1 MTSRWVVTRSI
12 TSARSASRPI
22 SSDTGAATFVR
33 GWRGAAAAAAAAAFG
48 TAYETQP
55 DLAGE
60 LVASYTFGENRKFS
74 QGGGV
79 VPQPGPH
86 DFA

>member
-22 SSDTGAATFVR
+22 SSDTGATRFVR
-33 GWRGAAAAAAAAAFG
+33 GWRGAAAAAFG

-74 QGGGV
+74 QAGGI